1 MESKQ
6 KQKFLSFSKNQILS
20 NMPTQEELALTVQE
34 YPCLWQKG
42 SDDYKDRNMKKNA
55 WNEVAGRLGME
66 SGTAAEV
73 KFKSIREQYCRAWRE
88 ASTTQSGSAAAS
100 SSAKDWKLD
109 AFSFCSYLD
118 GVIKPRKGRIN
129 LAKQEEL
136 EEEEDD
142 DEDVDLN

>member
-1 MESKQ
+1 
-6 KQKFLSFSKNQILS
+6 
-20 NMPTQEELALTVQE
+20 MPTQEELALTVQE

-73 KFKSIREQYCRAWRE
+73 KFKSIREQYCRARRE

-100 SSAKDWKLD
+100 QKKGSAIFLPLLSPNLMP
-109 AFSFCSYLD
+109 SFGKILGAVSE
-118 GVIKPRKGRIN
+118 IN
-129 LAKQEEL
+129 CVT
-136 EEEEDD
+136 D
-142 DEDVDLN
+142 